1 VWNQFVQTRLTL
13 MFRDRGHAV
22 YQLHG

>member
-1 VWNQFVQTRLTL
+1 VWNQFVQNRLTL